1 MKKTW
6 KKCLAVL
13 VSLCLIFCVTGVS
26 AFAEETDAAKIGETP
41 YATLDEAIANA
52 ADGDVIV
59 LLKDCTTEGINLSKN
74 LTIQGSGNETVTF
87 TKYGIA
93 LWGKALTFKDCKIV
107 MNAIGSTPYTAE
119 WSWMTICASK
129 DASLTLNHVEMLMD
143 GDPEATGT
151 NMDKHAIYF
160 CSNNKL
166 NLENGTTLTVRNYK
180 QDALEWDGSD
190 GGYNVNI
197 TNSTFISDHNR
208 SGFTGTFVA
217 KITNSNVDVINSLG
231 NGSNS
236 SHFEILDASNVNFN
250 DNGAHGLSAA
260 SLKIW
265 NSTVNANGNGA
276 NGIHVA
282 GALDIDQKS
291 VVTIEKNKCSIS
303 SKWTIPGALYIAGQ
317 SRISDSTVTI
327 QGNSGSGIY
336 QKSGSLTVEP
346 SATLTIVKNT
356 AEKLGL
362 GGGVYVNGTMKLAEN
377 TVLYNNH
384 AATAGDDIYNLG
396 EISFGKVG
404 SDWAL
409 DGAPDCEHAI
419 DGWYDDAENNR
430 WNAHA
435 EKDEEL
441 HVEEF
446 DVNGE
451 AAASALKAAHGVIYY
466 TVTVNYYDKATGEKI
481 AESFVSDPA
490 RENTAYD
497 VTAKDKIAIDGY
509 EYDSTTGDLLTGT
522 LDGNKTINVYYSETE
537 VIIDS
542 SVPQGGPSSSEEEI
556 EDSSVPTASAP
567 LPATGSTAVLPIAVG
582 MVLLSALCAVIVVM
596 KKRQSGSEE

>member
-250 DNGAHGLSAA
+250 DNGAHCLSAA

-409 DGAPDCEHAI
+409 DGEPDCEHAI

-435 EKDEEL
+435 EKDEDL
-441 HVEEF
+441 HAEEF

-481 AESFVSDPA
+481 AESFVSEPA
-490 RENTAYD
+490 RENTSYD

-509 EYDSTTGDLLTGT
+509 EYDSTTGDLITGT

-537 VIIDS
+537 IIIDS

>member
-1 MKKTW
+1 MQKKPMQR
-6 KKCLAVL
+6 KL
-13 VSLCLIFCVTGVS
+13 
-26 AFAEETDAAKIGETP
+26 ERHPD
-41 YATLDEAIANA
+41 ATLDEAIANA

-430 WNAHA
+430 WNAHS
-435 EKDEEL
+435 EKDE
-441 HVEEF
+441 
-446 DVNGE
+446 
-451 AAASALKAAHGVIYY
+451 
-466 TVTVNYYDKATGEKI
+466 
-481 AESFVSDPA
+481 
-490 RENTAYD
+490 
-497 VTAKDKIAIDGY
+497 
-509 EYDSTTGDLLTGT
+509 DLQV
-522 LDGNKTINVYYSETE
+522 GN
-537 VIIDS
+537 
-542 SVPQGGPSSSEEEI
+542 
-556 EDSSVPTASAP
+556 
-567 LPATGSTAVLPIAVG
+567 L
-582 MVLLSALCAVIVVM
+582 M
-596 KKRQSGSEE
+596 

>member
-6 KKCLAVL
+6 KKCLVVL

-180 QDALEWDGSD
+180 QDALEWDGGD

-217 KITNSNVDVINSLG
+217 KITNSNVNVINSLG
-231 NGSNS
+231 NGSNG

-276 NGIHVA
+276 NGIHVT

-327 QGNSGSGIY
+327 QGNNGSGIY

-430 WNAHA
+430 WNAHS
-435 EKDEEL
+435 EKDEDL
-441 HVEEF
+441 QVGEF
-446 DVNGE
+446 DVNGA

-481 AESFVSDPA
+481 AESFVSEPA
-490 RENTAYD
+490 RENTSYD

-537 VIIDS
+537 IIIDS

-567 LPATGSTAVLPIAVG
+567 LPATGSAAVLPIAVG

>member
-435 EKDEEL
+435 EKDEDL
-441 HVEEF
+441 HAEEF

-490 RENTAYD
+490 RENTSYD

>member
-409 DGAPDCEHAI
+409 DGEPDCEHAI

-435 EKDEEL
+435 EKDEDL
-441 HVEEF
+441 HAEEF

>member
-6 KKCLAVL
+6 KKCLVVL

-26 AFAEETDAAKIGETP
+26 AFAEETDAAKIGETL

-430 WNAHA
+430 WNAHS
-435 EKDEEL
+435 EKDEDL
-441 HVEEF
+441 QVGEF
-446 DVNGE
+446 DVNGA

-481 AESFVSDPA
+481 AESFVSEPA
-490 RENTAYD
+490 RENTSYD

-537 VIIDS
+537 IIIDS

-567 LPATGSTAVLPIAVG
+567 LPATGSAAVLPIAVG

>member
-409 DGAPDCEHAI
+409 DGEPDCEHAI

-435 EKDEEL
+435 EKDEDL
-441 HVEEF
+441 HAEEF

-481 AESFVSDPA
+481 AESFVSEPA
-490 RENTAYD
+490 RENTSYD

-509 EYDSTTGDLLTGT
+509 EYDSTTGDLITGT

-537 VIIDS
+537 IIIDS